1 MTKASHLLN
10 PVDPQA
16 RVVSMDILRGIA
28 VLGILA
34 MNIQSFA
41 MPSVA
46 YSNPTAYEKLSGNDL
61 WVWLVSHVFADQKFI
76 TIFSLLF
83 GASIV
88 MISQKARKEQ
98 MRSTGL
104 QNRRFFF

>member
-41 MPSVA
+41 MP
-46 YSNPTAYEKLSGNDL
+46 
-61 WVWLVSHVFADQKFI
+61 
-76 TIFSLLF
+76 
-83 GASIV
+83 
-88 MISQKARKEQ
+88 
-98 MRSTGL
+98 
-104 QNRRFFF
+104 